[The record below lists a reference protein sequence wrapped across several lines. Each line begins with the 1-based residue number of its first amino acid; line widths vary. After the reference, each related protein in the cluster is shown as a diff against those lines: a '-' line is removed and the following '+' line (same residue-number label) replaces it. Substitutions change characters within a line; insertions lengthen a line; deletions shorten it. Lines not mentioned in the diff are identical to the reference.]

1 MMKKNKIYLLISI
14 AALICFL
21 GTAAL
26 CNQFG
31 GEENEAPTIK
41 LEISNGP
48 VYSEEDQV
56 CYYEIEAIAKGSPEP
71 EIEFILDDNVS
82 LLAAD
87 KAKVVLND
95 SNDTYVLEANAT
107 NSEGTTTASINLSW
121 GCKEEATVE
130 EIDLEETEEEV
141 VEQITELP
149 KEELTEDQ
157 LQLLSMFGY
166 PDEYVIVF
174 DEGNDNIRVEI
185 WVFEAMQSSFLFEG
199 GKYSG
204 AEMVITPILLPV
216 NYKIGPEEFVYSMTP
231 DEVGL
236 LIGEDGYQITETNTG
251 LKTIIYGEGIIT
263 CTYNTDDLLVY
274 VSRSKKV
281 EMTED

>member
-1 MMKKNKIYLLISI
+1 MRKNKIYLLISI

-31 GEENEAPTIK
+31 GEEDEAPTIK
-41 LEISNGP
+41 LEISDGP
-48 VYSEEDQV
+48 VFSEEDQV
-56 CYYEIEAIAKGSPEP
+56 CYYEIVAIAKGSPEP
-71 EIEFILDDNVS
+71 DIEFILDDNVS

-87 KAKVVLND
+87 KAKVALND
-95 SNDTYVLEANAT
+95 SNDTYVLEVNAT

-121 GCKEEATVE
+121 GCEEEVTVE
-130 EIDLEETEEEV
+130 EVDLEETEEEV
-141 VEQITELP
+141 DEQIIELP
-149 KEELTEDQ
+149 KEELTDDQ
-157 LQLLSMFGY
+157 LQVLSMLGY

-174 DEGNDNIRVEI
+174 DEGNNNIRIEVWI
-185 WVFEAMQSSFLFEG
+185 FEAMQASFLFEG

-204 AEMVITPILLPV
+204 SEMVITHELLPDDY
-216 NYKIGPEEFVYSMTP
+216 NIRPEEFVYPMTP

-251 LKTIIYGEGIIT
+251 IKTIIYGEGIIV

-274 VSRSKKV
+274 VSRSKNV
-281 EMTED
+281 EITED

>member
-1 MMKKNKIYLLISI
+1 MRKNKIYLLISI

-31 GEENEAPTIK
+31 GEEDEAPTIK
-41 LEISNGP
+41 LEISDGP
-48 VYSEEDQV
+48 VFSEEDQV

-71 EIEFILDDNVS
+71 DIEFILDDNVS

-87 KAKVVLND
+87 KAKVALND
-95 SNDTYVLEANAT
+95 SNDTYVLEVNAT
-107 NSEGTTTASINLSW
+107 NSEGTTTASIHLSW
-121 GCKEEATVE
+121 GCEEEVTVE
-130 EIDLEETEEEV
+130 EVDLEETEEEV
-141 VEQITELP
+141 DEQIIELP
-149 KEELTEDQ
+149 KEELTDDQ
-157 LQLLSMFGY
+157 LQVLSMLGY

-174 DEGNDNIRVEI
+174 DEGNNNIRIEVWI
-185 WVFEAMQSSFLFEG
+185 FEAMQSSFTFEG

-204 AEMVITPILLPV
+204 SEMVITPMLLPD
-216 NYKIGPEEFVYSMTP
+216 NYNIRPEEFVYPMTP

-251 LKTIIYGEGIIT
+251 IKTIIYGEGIIV

-274 VSRSKKV
+274 VSRSKNV
-281 EMTED
+281 EITED